1 MVSAGDLSLRET
13 DNCLLPRVP
22 TPTSAYPDLSML
34 VLTQSAHSYA
44 HVSMPTRA
52 WLACVFKC
60 PYLPSL
66 VEACLYL
73 FSPVQANTCPHLLM
87 PAFVCPHLFRL
98 TPAHTCLH
106 LSLPSMLTPA
116 LTCSCPY
123 LLVPAHICCHLF
135 MFTPAYTC
143 SHLPSLAHAH
153 TCQSSTPPMSLRIT
167 SCFPT
172 TLGLLF
178 FLFQRLLSPSL
189 SWLPASYPQSPLR
202 MTLLCARARSLS

>member
-13 DNCLLPRVP
+13 GTTACCPGYLHLLLPIQ
-22 TPTSAYPDLSML
+22 TSML
-34 VLTQSAHSYA
+34 VLTQPAHSYS

-66 VEACLYL
+66 VEACSYL
-73 FSPVQANTCPHLLM
+73 FSPVQANTY
-87 PAFVCPHLFRL
+87 PHLFMPI
-98 TPAHTCLH
+98 PACACSYLLSPVHVHTCPYLF
-106 LSLPSMLTPA
+106 TPA
-116 LTCSCPY
+116 L
-123 LLVPAHICCHLF
+123 
-135 MFTPAYTC
+135 TC

-202 MTLLCARARSLS
+202 MTLLCARARNLS